1 MSSGRKLYFFDESRV
16 DSWSTKARSWS
27 AKYTNSFVPL
37 NSPMHSLTIYAAVGT
52 GQPVLFFTKGCNSDN
67 LMEFIPILKAG
78 IVSTRSKVK
87 PILVVD
93 QHGSHRKCQPELE
106 KYFQVEYQSPDS
118 CQFNIVETLWS
129 LIKQKYRKTLADDPL
144 RQRTLQQFT
153 DEVKTISWD
162 VAYKHHQ
169 AIWRSNIRFIEQH
182 LQVAK

>member
-1 MSSGRKLYFFDESRV
+1 MYRRSLIKAEERTRQRAEFAVRLSRLMSSGRKLYFFDESRV

-87 PILVVD
+87 PILVID
-93 QHGSHRKCQPELE
+93 
-106 KYFQVEYQSPDS
+106 
-118 CQFNIVETLWS
+118 
-129 LIKQKYRKTLADDPL
+129 
-144 RQRTLQQFT
+144 
-153 DEVKTISWD
+153 
-162 VAYKHHQ
+162 
-169 AIWRSNIRFIEQH
+169 
-182 LQVAK
+182 